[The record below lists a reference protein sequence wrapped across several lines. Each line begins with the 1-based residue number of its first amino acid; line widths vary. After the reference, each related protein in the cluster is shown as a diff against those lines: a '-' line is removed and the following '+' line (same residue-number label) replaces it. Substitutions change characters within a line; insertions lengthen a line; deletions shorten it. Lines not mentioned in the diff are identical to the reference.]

1 METAADISKQ
11 RCSCGSASFRCW
23 CLDCN
28 EALCYDCLSA
38 HRRVTLT
45 RSHRILNQPPAGDV
59 STPPIKFC
67 RLHPSEPLKLFCF
80 TCNQLTCRDCQLAA
94 HMNHRYQFV
103 KEALNNVKQQLEEV
117 VQPITAQRDTVRRS
131 LMDMKIRLQDIVDS
145 RSNLKSELEGSF
157 NIVVKH
163 LSKRMQDI
171 LKQAEELCL
180 SEFEGIK
187 KRMTKMKQLWQNQ
200 QLVTDIVEEARNTND
215 LSALMTYLAQVKYQL
230 KERPDLDVS
239 PPQIM
244 SHLKV
249 VTDRT
254 SLEAVLNFGALDVSW
269 IPFSVS
275 PTSNQKTPNAASSSP
290 TTLVGPTPPY
300 RPLPQTRNTFD
311 SPVAPVPVSCS
322 STSSKSLSSK
332 LRLSPFSSSTVIP
345 TTSTCLAPSCVT
357 LPQNGNTWDNDSPV
371 PVNCPSTS
379 RKLSSNQFSHPSS
392 SSPGAN
398 QSKTPL
404 TTIAPVTS
412 TQTVQQPSFTNNSR
426 LVWHLTNPTSGNLLP
441 VSVHHPPSADPSPV
455 FQLIQPSLDLNKPP
469 APQNQNQSNA
479 ILLSNTQTPNNASC
493 FTLFS
498 VMPQFPMLLSPTSPG
513 NTSPEH
519 QKSLMGIISPQTL
532 PVTTKGNPISGGP
545 SGTALHQPLKDIR
558 FTTTS
563 SPLSSHQCLTP
574 DISPHSSLKDQ
585 QQSPVVRAV
594 ADSACNRNIQL
605 VAAKRPEPAENEP
618 TSTVS
623 EEPAPAGER
632 YVFYRKTAE
641 PKPSPEVSDTE
652 PEPEEPKPA
661 SEVSDTEPEPEP
673 APEVSDTETEQSS
686 MIGHL
691 DYIMGQW
698 QPRVSL
704 SQLPVTPPHPGCP
717 DPCFGPVTGDSEDEI
732 YLKEMREDTQT
743 HAGEVTDDIIAEL
756 PSSPESPVTLV
767 TVSCSACQSASSSII
782 CSFCGRGFH
791 RDCHDPPVGPDLRSE
806 WICTLCQ
813 DLFDSSDPFSSDR
826 PPRPQSPCLS
836 LWDQRRCERLLLYLK
851 VEGCTRL
858 SQSQLILMSERLSL
872 RRSPWY
878 QTAAEF
884 LCDVWS
890 LFEDALQD
898 DDVLN
903 RLQENIRSR
912 FAAELM
918 SPSSRDTNGGKPTV
932 GPLVNSMSDGLQA
945 AEGLKGPK
953 VVSEE
958 QEVTITKVKETR
970 KRLRHLLEASWFKR
984 RKTEDK
990 TPPGSSGN

>member
-1 METAADISKQ
+1 METAADIREQ

-80 TCNQLTCRDCQLAA
+80 TCNQFTCRDCQLAS
-94 HMNHRYQFV
+94 HMNHSYQFV

-145 RSNLKSELEGSF
+145 RSNLKSELERSF
-157 NIVVKH
+157 NVVVEH

-180 SEFEGIK
+180 SEFKGIK

-200 QLVTDIVEEARNTND
+200 QLVTEIVEKARNTNE

-230 KERPDLDVS
+230 KARPDLDVS

-254 SLEAVLNFGALDVSW
+254 SLEAILNFGALEVSW
-269 IPFSVS
+269 IPFFVLQ
-275 PTSNQKTPNAASSSP
+275 TSNQKTPNASSSSP
-290 TTLVGPTPPY
+290 TILVRPPPPY
-300 RPLPQTRNTFD
+300 RPLPQTRKTFD

-322 STSSKSLSSK
+322 STFSKSLSSM
-332 LRLSPFSSSTVIP
+332 LHLSPFSSSTVIP
-345 TTSTCLAPSCVT
+345 TTSTCLVPSCGT
-357 LPQNGNTWDNDSPV
+357 LPQNRNTWDNDSPV

-379 RKLSSNQFSHPSS
+379 RKMSSNQFSHPSS
-392 SSPGAN
+392 SSQGVN

-404 TTIAPVTS
+404 TTIVPVTS
-412 TQTVQQPSFTNNSR
+412 TQTVQQPSSTKNSR
-426 LVWHLTNPTSGNLLP
+426 LVWLLSNPTSGDLPP
-441 VSVHHPPSADPSPV
+441 VSVHHPPSADPSLV
-455 FQLIQPSLDLNKPP
+455 FQLVQPPLGLNKPP
-469 APQNQNQSNA
+469 APQNQNQCNA
-479 ILLSNTQTPNNASC
+479 VLLSNTQTLNNASC

-532 PVTTKGNPISGGP
+532 PATTKGNPISGGP
-545 SGTALHQPLKDIR
+545 SGTALHRPLKDIR

-563 SPLSSHQCLTP
+563 SSPSCHQCLTP

-594 ADSACNRNIQL
+594 ADSACNRNIQP

-623 EEPAPAGER
+623 EEPAPAGGR
-632 YVFYRKTAE
+632 FVFYRKASE

-652 PEPEEPKPA
+652 PE
-661 SEVSDTEPEPEP
+661 EPEP
-673 APEVSDTETEQSS
+673 APEVSHTEPEPAPEVSHTEPEQSS
-686 MIGHL
+686 VIGHL
-691 DYIMGQW
+691 DCIMGRW
-698 QPRVSL
+698 QPRLSL
-704 SQLPVTPPHPGCP
+704 SRLPVTPPRPGGP
-717 DPCFGPVTGDSEDEI
+717 DPCFGLVTGDPEDEI

-743 HAGEVTDDIIAEL
+743 HAGEVTDDIIAE
-756 PSSPESPVTLV
+756 SPVTLV
-767 TVSCSACQSASSSII
+767 TVSCSACHSASSSII
-782 CSFCGRGFH
+782 CSFCGRGYH

-806 WICTLCQ
+806 WTCTLCQ
-813 DLFDSSDPFSSDR
+813 DLFDTSDPFSSDR

-851 VEGCTRL
+851 VEGCTQL
-858 SQSQLILMSERLSL
+858 SQQ
-872 RRSPWY
+872 
-878 QTAAEF
+878 
-884 LCDVWS
+884 V
-890 LFEDALQD
+890 
-898 DDVLN
+898 
-903 RLQENIRSR
+903 
-912 FAAELM
+912 EL
-918 SPSSRDTNGGKPTV
+918 
-932 GPLVNSMSDGLQA
+932 
-945 AEGLKGPK
+945 
-953 VVSEE
+953 
-958 QEVTITKVKETR
+958 
-970 KRLRHLLEASWFKR
+970 
-984 RKTEDK
+984 
-990 TPPGSSGN
+990 

>member
-117 VQPITAQRDTVRRS
+117 VQPITAQRQTVRRS
-131 LMDMKIRLQDIVDS
+131 LMDMRIRLQDIIDS
-145 RSNLKSELEGSF
+145 RSNLKRELEESF

-171 LKQAEELCL
+171 MKQAEELCL
-180 SEFEGIK
+180 SEFEGIM
-187 KRMTKMKQLWQNQ
+187 KRMMKMKDLWQNQ

-215 LSALMTYLAQVKYQL
+215 LSALMTYLAQVKCQL
-230 KERPDLDVS
+230 KERPDLDMS

-254 SLEAVLNFGALDVSW
+254 SLEAILNFGALDVSW

-275 PTSNQKTPNAASSSP
+275 PTSNQRTPNASSSSSTP
-290 TTLVGPTPPY
+290 LVWPTPPY

-322 STSSKSLSSK
+322 SISSKSLSSK

-345 TTSTCLAPSCVT
+345 TTCLAPSCVT
-357 LPQNGNTWDNDSPV
+357 LPQNGNTWDNDSSV

-392 SSPGAN
+392 SSPGVN
-398 QSKTPL
+398 QSKTLL
-404 TTIAPVTS
+404 TTVTPVTS
-412 TQTVQQPSFTNNSR
+412 TQTAQQPSFTNNSR
-426 LVWHLTNPTSGNLLP
+426 LVWHLTNPTSGNLPP

-455 FQLIQPSLDLNKPP
+455 FRLVQPSLDLNKPP

-513 NTSPEH
+513 NTLPEH

-532 PVTTKGNPISGGP
+532 PATTKGNPISGGP

-563 SPLSSHQCLTP
+563 SPPSSHQCLTA

-594 ADSACNRNIQL
+594 ADSACNRNIQP
-605 VAAKRPEPAENEP
+605 VTAKRPEPAENEP

-632 YVFYRKTAE
+632 
-641 PKPSPEVSDTE
+641 
-652 PEPEEPKPA
+652 
-661 SEVSDTEPEPEP
+661 
-673 APEVSDTETEQSS
+673 
-686 MIGHL
+686 
-691 DYIMGQW
+691 
-698 QPRVSL
+698 
-704 SQLPVTPPHPGCP
+704 
-717 DPCFGPVTGDSEDEI
+717 DSEDEI

-743 HAGEVTDDIIAEL
+743 HAGEVTGDIAEL
-756 PSSPESPVTLV
+756 PSPESPVTLV

-813 DLFDSSDPFSSDR
+813 DLFDTSDPFSSDR

-858 SQSQLILMSERLSL
+858 SQSQLTLMSERLSL
-872 RRSPWY
+872 RRCPWY

-890 LFEDALQD
+890 LFEDASQD
-898 DDVLN
+898 DGVLN
-903 RLQENIRSR
+903 TLQEDLRSR

-918 SPSSRDTNGGKPTV
+918 SPSSRDTNGGKPPV
-932 GPLVNSMSDGLQA
+932 GPLVNSNMSDGLQA

-958 QEVTITKVKETR
+958 QEVTITKAKETR

-984 RKTEDK
+984 RKMEDK